1 MGRGEP
7 RGPGRERAQRIQ
19 EPRERG
25 RHSTVRSFPEVRG
38 LGELAEGVDRY

>member
-7 RGPGRERAQRIQ
+7 RGPGRERAERIQ

-25 RHSTVRSFPEVRG
+25 HSTARSFPEVGG
-38 LGELAEGVDRY
+38 LGGLAERVD